1 MVNMGHHWDKRFL
14 QLASNIAQWSKDP
27 SRQIG
32 AVAIGENRQVLA
44 TGYNGFPRGIYDT
57 DERLTDRSEK
67 YKFMVHAEM
76 NCIYNATQNGV
87 SLNDAHLYVYGLP
100 VCHECAKGIVQV
112 GISRVVMPDD
122 VWVLDENIENDKK
135 WIDSWRLTKQIF
147 TEGNVV
153 VNTIK
158 L

>member
-1 MVNMGHHWDKRFL
+1 MVNISHAWDKKFL
-14 QLASNIAQWSKDP
+14 KLAAEIATWSKDP

-32 AVAIGENRQVLA
+32 AVAIGPNRNILA
-44 TGYNGFPRGIYDT
+44 TGYNGFPRGVYDT
-57 DERLTDRSEK
+57 EDRLTDRNEK
-67 YKFMVHAEM
+67 YKFIVHAEM
-76 NCIYNATQNGV
+76 NCIYNATHNGV
-87 SLNDAHLYVYGLP
+87 SLDGAHLYVHGLP
-100 VCHECAKGIVQV
+100 VCHECAKGVVQV
-112 GISRVVMPDD
+112 GIARVIMPDD

-135 WIDSWRLTKQIF
+135 WIESWRLTKQIF

>member
-1 MVNMGHHWDKRFL
+1 MVNISHAWDKKFL
-14 QLASNIAQWSKDP
+14 KLAAEIATWSKDP

-32 AVAIGENRQVLA
+32 AVAIGPNRNMLA
-44 TGYNGFPRGIYDT
+44 TGYNGFPRGVYDT
-57 DERLTDRSEK
+57 EDRLTDRNEK
-67 YKFMVHAEM
+67 YKFIVHAEM
-76 NCIYNATQNGV
+76 NCIYNATHNGV
-87 SLNDAHLYVYGLP
+87 SLDGAHLYVHGLP
-100 VCHECAKGIVQV
+100 VCHECAKGVVQV
-112 GISRVVMPDD
+112 GISRVIMPDD

-135 WIDSWRLTKQIF
+135 WIESWRLTKQIF

>member
-1 MVNMGHHWDKRFL
+1 MVNISHAWDKKFL
-14 QLASNIAQWSKDP
+14 KLAAEIATWSKDP

-32 AVAIGENRQVLA
+32 AVAIGPNRNMLA
-44 TGYNGFPRGIYDT
+44 TGYNGFPRGVYDT
-57 DERLTDRSEK
+57 EDRLTDRNEK
-67 YKFMVHAEM
+67 YKFIVHAEM
-76 NCIYNATQNGV
+76 NCIYNATHNGV
-87 SLNDAHLYVYGLP
+87 SLDGAHLYVHGLP
-100 VCHECAKGIVQV
+100 VCHECAKGVVQV
-112 GISRVVMPDD
+112 GIARVIMPDD

-135 WIDSWRLTKQIF
+135 WIESWRLTKQIF